1 MTGICQESQ
10 AARADVLGN
19 AFKANE
25 LADVVVYTSGVAK
38 HVGNEIERL
47 QRLKGWKLPEFSR
60 RSGIDKT
67 TLNRIVLGKRR
78 PQRSTLR
85 LIVAALDITRS
96 DTTDPRLL
104 EALDDAAAIGG
115 ARSSSG
121 IEDRLSGLLD
131 YVKTLKGKAR
141 SDFIRAGIALL
152 TALEHPSAA
161 ESTGTA
167 PHDDR

>member
-1 MTGICQESQ
+1 M
-10 AARADVLGN
+10 
-19 AFKANE
+19 
-25 LADVVVYTSGVAK
+25 AK
-38 HVGNEIERL
+38 HVGSEIERL
-47 QRLKGWKLPEFSR
+47 QKLKGWKLPEFAR
-60 RSGIDKT
+60 RSGVDKT

-85 LIVAALDITRS
+85 LIVAALGTTRS

-104 EALDDAAAIGG
+104 EAIDDAADSG
-115 ARSSSG
+115 ARSKAG

-141 SDFIRAGIALL
+141 ADFIRAGIAVL
-152 TALEHPSAA
+152 TALEHAGPA

-167 PHDDR
+167 PDDDR